1 MQYVRA
7 KIMKWKREK
16 STPKYTRIDEF
27 SELFL
32 NAVYENNF
40 ELAKMIIDDGK
51 VDVNIKNNCGDTP
64 LTAACQQTI
73 LIIEEEAVKFINY
86 LRKSG
91 SKFNMC
97 SYLGKTDMNY
107 AESNYPRRIMQN
119 LDQIQ

>member
-1 MQYVRA
+1 MQFVSA
-7 KIMKWKREK
+7 PIMKWKREK

-64 LTAACQQTI
+64 LIAACQQTI

-107 AESNYPRRIMQN
+107 EESNYPRRIMQN
-119 LDQIQ
+119 LD